1 MKLKLI
7 ILIFLAFL
15 ALNVNAQQKS
25 KKTHSSDKAGIG
37 LITVGAIS
45 MSIGFLIPDG
55 SEWTFSKGYNSQVI
69 TKPFYRNPSR
79 VACIGVGLTL
89 SIGGLIYNKN
99 HR

>member
-7 ILIFLAFL
+7 ILALLTFLS
-15 ALNVNAQQKS
+15 LNVNAQQKS
-25 KKTHSSDKAGIG
+25 KKTHSSDKAGYG
-37 LITVGAIS
+37 LVTAGAIS

-69 TKPFYRNPSR
+69 TKPFYKNPAR

-89 SIGGLIYNKN
+89 TIGGFAYNKN
-99 HR
+99 H